1 MVKFWLEELDRI
13 FFEYTKK
20 ITRNNNID
28 GKKLLKVLLAV
39 YSTKIE
45 NEFYGFYRKFS
56 R

>member
-1 MVKFWLEELDRI
+1 MVKFWFEELELDRI

-28 GKKLLKVLLAV
+28 DKKLLKVLLAV

-45 NEFYGFYRKFS
+45 R
-56 R
+56 